1 MNTITVLSPV
11 PEGAEPTRPLS
22 PRLPTLEG
30 RAVALVGDNQQNVA
44 LYMAALEKHLMA
56 RVPGMTIIRANETSK
71 EIIVVPP
78 TGPTKAPYKP
88 VGLLLDEVARHA
100 DAAIAGV
107 GH

>member
-22 PRLPTLEG
+22 PRPSTLQG

-44 LYMAALEKHLMA
+44 VYMAALEKHLMA
-56 RVPGMTIIRANETSK
+56 RVPGMTIIRANEASK
-71 EIIVVPP
+71 EIVVVPP
-78 TGPTKAPYKP
+78 SGPAQAPYKP

-100 DAAIAGV
+100 DAAVVGV